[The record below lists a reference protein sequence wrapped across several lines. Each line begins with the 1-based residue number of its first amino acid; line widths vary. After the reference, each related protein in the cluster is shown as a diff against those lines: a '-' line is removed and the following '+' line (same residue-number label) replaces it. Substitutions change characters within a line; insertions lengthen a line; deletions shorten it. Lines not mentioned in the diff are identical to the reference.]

1 MTDAELRLWYTL
13 RRHGLNGY
21 KFRRQHPVGPYILD
35 FYCPQ
40 AGLVIEVDGGQ
51 HFEPALATRD
61 AARTRYLERTG
72 LRVLRFTNLEV
83 LQQTDAVLSVILE
96 ALNPSP

>member
-40 AGLVIEVDGGQ
+40 QDSSSKSTVANTSNLLWLHETLHG
-51 HFEPALATRD
+51 RD
-61 AARTRYLERTG
+61 T
-72 LRVLRFTNLEV
+72 
-83 LQQTDAVLSVILE
+83 LSE
-96 ALNPSP
+96 QGSAC